1 VDIFN
6 IMKTIVLGPPG
17 TGKTHTL
24 LEQVE
29 KYLKNTDPDKI
40 GYFAFTKK
48 AANEAKARAM
58 DKFNYTEDDL
68 PYFRTLHSLA
78 FRKLGINKDQVMQ
91 KRHYEDLGRKL
102 NLFLDYNEYD
112 EEETGIFTTKS
123 DYLRL
128 IHLAKLRNITLE
140 QQIKLGEHNTEVDY
154 DTLVHLEQKI
164 KDYKKL
170 HNLIDY
176 NDMILDFNKSDKTP
190 KFDVVFID
198 EAQDLSLMQWDMAKT
213 IWNKTEDTFI
223 AGDDDQAIFRWAGAD
238 VDSFITQT
246 GKLLNLTQSRRI
258 PRAIHDFAL
267 GIIKRVSKRRYKEW
281 GPRDYQGSL
290 NFHDDIKGLN
300 MSSGEWLI
308 LTRTRH
314 MLEDVEEEMKERGWY
329 FENRFKKLP
338 EKDAAEAAAEWEAGR
353 KGQPLNYKQIE
364 RIYSF
369 MSSNHAEKIKLKGMT
384 KEGLQDISTL
394 KKDYGLKTDTVWY
407 DAFDNLGFRRK
418 NYIRSMRRN
427 GENLKNKP
435 RIQLST
441 IHSVKGGER
450 NNVVLLTDLTHNTN
464 KSYLKNPDDETR
476 LFYVGATRTKENLH
490 IIRPND
496 YEKAYPM
503 ENL

>member
-1 VDIFN
+1 
-6 IMKTIVLGPPG
+6 MKTIVLGPPG

-384 KEGLQDISTL
+384 KEGLHDISAL

-407 DAFDNLGFRRK
+407 KAFDDLGFRRK

-464 KSYLKNPDDETR
+464 KKKKKKPDDETR

>member
-1 VDIFN
+1 
-6 IMKTIVLGPPG
+6 MKTIVLGPPG

-418 NYIRSMRRN
+418 NYIISMRRN

>member
-1 VDIFN
+1 
-6 IMKTIVLGPPG
+6 MKTIVLGPPG

-290 NFHDDIKGLN
+290 NFHDDIKDLN

-314 MLEDVEEEMKERGWY
+314 MLEEVEEEMKERGWY

-384 KEGLQDISTL
+384 KEGLQDISAL

-407 DAFDNLGFRRK
+407 KAFDDLGFRRK

-450 NNVVLLTDLTHNTN
+450 NNVVLLTDLTNNTN
-464 KSYLKNPDDETR
+464 KSFIKNPDDETR

>member
-1 VDIFN
+1 
-6 IMKTIVLGPPG
+6 MKTIVLGPPG

-407 DAFDNLGFRRK
+407 KAFDDLGFRRK

-464 KSYLKNPDDETR
+464 KSYLKKPDDETR

>member
-1 VDIFN
+1 MDIFN

-140 QQIKLGEHNTEVDY
+140 QQIKLGEHNTEVNY
-154 DTLVHLEQKI
+154 DTLVHLAQKI
-164 KDYKKL
+164 KEYKKL

-407 DAFDNLGFRRK
+407 KAFDDLGFRRK

-476 LFYVGATRTKENLH
+476 LFYVVQQEPKKIYIL
-490 IIRPND
+490 
-496 YEKAYPM
+496 
-503 ENL
+503 

>member
-1 VDIFN
+1 MDIFN

-384 KEGLQDISTL
+384 KEGLHDISAL

-407 DAFDNLGFRRK
+407 KAFDDLGFRRK